1 MVLLSHIYFNLVANQ
16 FKYYKVSARIT
27 NSKSFRGWRAKAFVL
42 ADDCNGFYFGD
53 ESTTIYY
60 ENDDLSLAVLFKTKD
75 EARKFRSTLEKRA
88 FSFCII
94 SSVLVNEVYEE
105 VVLLSEAKEIRATHY
120 VHGDSESPNH
130 SLALS
135 DYKSQAD
142 DESDAM
148 SIADASDA
156 YHTLQMIEDP
166 NHPILYN
173 RDLYRCHCES
183 QASNKTERYNRN
195 NMLILSWLTHQSFD
209 GLNLVTKQHMVP
221 SIAIGFI
228 KFEGRETLEL
238 NKGYPLEKDRVTVS
252 IESPDP
258 KVLESVGLLLKK
270 GSCLEKGKL
279 LSFVHVDDHKEF
291 ERFLTIKYN
300 ETISLWRRNLKVGSV
315 LPENEVPPSR
325 RSKRIRTSKADS

>member
-1 MVLLSHIYFNLVANQ
+1 MSREEFRTLIKKLQSENKSAPFCSNAKEIPCSTFPSFHLKDHIERTEIILPIKAEDVERLKSVSSQAPYGKGQETLIDREVRDTLQVNSESLEVNQ
-16 FKYYKVSARIT
+16 EFADRILRT
-27 NSKSFRGWRAKAFVL
+27 WA
-42 ADDCNGFYFGD
+42 
-53 ESTTIYY
+53 
-60 ENDDLSLAVLFKTKD
+60 
-75 EARKFRSTLEKRA
+75 
-88 FSFCII
+88 
-94 SSVLVNEVYEE
+94 
-105 VVLLSEAKEIRATHY
+105 EAKEIRATHY

-221 SIAIGFI
+221 SIAIGFV
-228 KFEGRETLEL
+228 KFEGRENLEL

-270 GSCLEKGKL
+270 GSSQDKGKL
-279 LSFVHVDDHKEF
+279 FSFVHVDDHKEF

-300 ETISLWRRNLKVGSV
+300 ETISLWRKNLKVGSV

-325 RSKRIRTSKADS
+325 RSKRIRTSKVVDS